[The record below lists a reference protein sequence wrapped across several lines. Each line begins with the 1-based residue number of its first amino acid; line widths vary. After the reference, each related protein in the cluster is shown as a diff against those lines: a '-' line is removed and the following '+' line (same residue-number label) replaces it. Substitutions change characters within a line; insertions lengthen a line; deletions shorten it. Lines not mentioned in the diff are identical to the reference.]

1 MLSVMKTII
10 RIQKPFF
17 LEGDEALL
25 RPMRL
30 EDVAEKTG
38 LDLSTVS
45 RVTSSK
51 YVETPYGMYPLKW
64 FFSGSSIQDGEE
76 VSVRKVK
83 QTLQALIEAEDKSA
97 PLSDDRLCG
106 LLQQQGYEIA
116 RRTVAKYREAL
127 GFPPARLRR

>member
-1 MLSVMKTII
+1 
-10 RIQKPFF
+10 
-17 LEGDEALL
+17 
-25 RPMRL
+25 MRL
-30 EDVAEKTG
+30 EDVAGKTG

-51 YVETPYGMYPLKW
+51 YVDTPYGMYPLKW

-83 QTLQALIEAEDKSA
+83 QALQALIEAENKSA